1 MSGLSLTEIQYLHDL
16 LVADSLANGEGAS
29 KLAIFDKLDALEFA
43 DHTPVYKT
51 GDLVSVEGYK
61 GRVFYIDCARYIEE
75 TSKEAVFNFIEYDL
89 YDAINGE
96 CLEAFEADMTLLA
109 SALVAED
116 YLADFNLE
124 DYPPAR
130 STVYLINY
138 ETEAANMAAKEQ
150 PKTPR
155 QLSAIEAEKRKQ
167 ERKDAAER
175 VDILLD
181 TYNSYKSSFEMTG
194 DESLKAKMD
203 EVMAQL
209 AGEGA
214 DRR

>member
-1 MSGLSLTEIQYLHDL
+1 MSGLSLTEIQYLRDL
-16 LVADSLANGEGAS
+16 LVADSLANGEGAA
-29 KLAIFDKLDALEFA
+29 KYAILDKLDALEFA
-43 DHTPVYKT
+43 DHEPAYKT

-61 GRVFYIDCARYIEE
+61 GCVFYIDCARYIEE

-96 CLEAFEADMTLLA
+96 WLEAFEADMTLLA
-109 SALVAED
+109 NALVAED

-138 ETEAANMAAKEQ
+138 ETEADDMAAKEQ

-167 ERKDAAER
+167 ERK
-175 VDILLD
+175 
-181 TYNSYKSSFEMTG
+181 
-194 DESLKAKMD
+194 
-203 EVMAQL
+203 
-209 AGEGA
+209 
-214 DRR
+214 

>member
-1 MSGLSLTEIQYLHDL
+1 MSGLSLTEIQYLRDL
-16 LVADSLANGEGAS
+16 LVADSLANGDGTA

-43 DHTPVYKT
+43 DHTPAYKT

-61 GRVFYIDCARYIEE
+61 GRVFYVDCARYIEE

-96 CLEAFEADMTLLA
+96 WLEAFEADMVLLA
-109 SALVAED
+109 NALVAED
-116 YLADFNLE
+116 FLADFNLE

-138 ETEAANMAAKEQ
+138 ETEADDMAAKEQ

-167 ERKDAAER
+167 ERKEATER

-181 TYNSYKSSFEMTG
+181 TYNSYKASFEMTG
-194 DESLKAKMD
+194 DESLKVKMD
-203 EVMAQL
+203 EVMAKLKGVEQS
-209 AGEGA
+209 
-214 DRR
+214 